1 MMAKGFNTITFL
13 MAERAKMWVR
23 AFMSTTF
30 SSVSFYTCPCKSTIT
45 KTTEKNIIL
54 YFISINILSHH
65 FKKMYKFYTFLFSFF
80 VVISV
85 WLFKNKNILFYT
97 NVRFIKDKLHSCQ
110 NPWLFQLFVAIS
122 HKRSNKVGRINNW
135 LGTSVSDK

>member
-1 MMAKGFNTITFL
+1 MIAKGFDTITFL

-23 AFMSTTF
+23 ALMSTTF
-30 SSVSFYTCPCKSTIT
+30 SCVSFYTCPCKSTIT

-54 YFISINILSHH
+54 YFISIDILSHH

-85 WLFKNKNILFYT
+85 WLFKNKNIFFIPMWE
-97 NVRFIKDKLHSCQ
+97 FIKDKLHCRDFRPVVRTLDYSSCLW
-110 NPWLFQLFVAIS
+110 PLAI
-122 HKRSNKVGRINNW
+122 RGVIRLVEWTI
-135 LGTSVSDK
+135 D